1 MMERVSQCA
10 KIYNYMKLYGSI
22 TPNEADRHFRCKRL
36 ASRISD
42 MKSRGMK
49 IKTTIVTAKNY
60 EGEKVRFA
68 RYELEDEKQAYV
80 SAEDARKKREGRLIM
95 VSKERC
101 DDES

>member
-1 MMERVSQCA
+1 MMERVSQCE

-22 TPNEADRHFRCKRL
+22 TPNEADRFRCKRI

-42 MKSRGMK
+42 MKSRGIK
-49 IKTTIVTAKNY
+49 IKTTLVTAKNY
-60 EGEKVRFA
+60 DGETVRFA

-80 SAEDARKKREGRLIM
+80 SAEDARKKMEVQLM
-95 VSKERC
+95 PVSKERC

>member
-1 MMERVSQCA
+1 MERVSQCA

-42 MKSRGMK
+42 MKSRGIK
-49 IKTTIVTAKNY
+49 IKTTIITAKDF
-60 EGEKVRFA
+60 EGGETVRFA

-80 SAEDARKKREGRLIM
+80 SAEDARKKMEVQLIP